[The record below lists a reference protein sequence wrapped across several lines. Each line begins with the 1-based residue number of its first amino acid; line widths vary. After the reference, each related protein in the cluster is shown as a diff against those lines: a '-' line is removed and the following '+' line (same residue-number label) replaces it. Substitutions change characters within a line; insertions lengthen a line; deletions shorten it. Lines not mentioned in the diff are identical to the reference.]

1 MKKMMMAIAAMMV
14 ISTASMAQDNNEK
27 KQAPRKMDRTEMVKH
42 RTDRMVKEYGLDE
55 AQAQKLLELNT
66 AYADKMP
73 RMGGQRPGG
82 PRPQGQ
88 SDVKQKVDGTTGAT
102 AQQPAE
108 RPSKEQMEARRAE
121 MMKNTE
127 AYHAELKK
135 ILTDEQYNKFIENQK
150 NRQQR
155 SRDGR
160 GRR

>member
-1 MKKMMMAIAAMMV
+1 MAIAAMMV

-73 RMGGQRPGG
+73 RMGGPRPGG

-88 SDVKQKVDGTTGAT
+88 PDAKQKVDGTTGAT

-108 RPSKEQMEARRAE
+108 RPSREQMEARRAE

-127 AYHAELKK
+127 AYQAELKK

-155 SRDGR
+155 PRDGR

>member
-1 MKKMMMAIAAMMV
+1 MAIAAMMV

-27 KQAPRKMDRTEMVKH
+27 KQVPRKMDRTEMVKH

-73 RMGGQRPGG
+73 RMGGPRPGG

-88 SDVKQKVDGTTGAT
+88 PDAKQKVDGTTGAT

-127 AYHAELKK
+127 AYQAELKK

-155 SRDGR
+155 PRDGR

>member
-73 RMGGQRPGG
+73 RMGGPRPGG

-88 SDVKQKVDGTTGAT
+88 PDAKQKVDGTTGAT

-108 RPSKEQMEARRAE
+108 RPSREQMEARRAE

-127 AYHAELKK
+127 AYQAELKK

-155 SRDGR
+155 PRDGR